1 MPVTAVRWRE
11 GAMGR
16 VIFGPMWII
25 LAISVVSSVAIAI
38 LFATGFPKD

>member
-1 MPVTAVRWRE
+1 MPVTAVRCRS
-11 GAMGR
+11 GGRGR
-16 VIFGPMWII
+16 VIFRPMWII

>member
-1 MPVTAVRWRE
+1 MPVTAVRCRSR
-11 GAMGR
+11 ALGR
-16 VIFGPMWII
+16 VIFRPMWII